1 MQAVSQQVVILSLP
15 LLKFKLKGYWNTMA
29 NAICMP
35 QTVSKGVCA
44 TLVSPM
50 RLAQLYALLILV
62 QVHKSPGAAV
72 HAHAI

>member
-1 MQAVSQQVVILSLP
+1 
-15 LLKFKLKGYWNTMA
+15 MA